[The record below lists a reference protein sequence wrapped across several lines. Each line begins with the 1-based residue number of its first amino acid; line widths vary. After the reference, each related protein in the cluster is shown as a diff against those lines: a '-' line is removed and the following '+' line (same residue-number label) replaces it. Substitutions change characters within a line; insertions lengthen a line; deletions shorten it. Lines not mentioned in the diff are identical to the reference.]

1 MAVPAPTPATSRS
14 GAPGLTDALDTPRLK
29 GLVLVVEDDFLLRSS
44 IAEFLTSSG
53 YEVESAADGLDAL
66 TWLES
71 TLRKPQLILLD
82 IALPRIN
89 GIRFLALQRS
99 IARLASIPV
108 IAITGSDGRRRTNLS
123 ALGFRDAFFKPLDLP
138 KLLQAIRNL

>member
-1 MAVPAPTPATSRS
+1 MGEAAPTPATYRS
-14 GAPGLTDALDTPRLK
+14 GAPDLTGPLDAPPWK

-44 IAEFLTSSG
+44 IAGFLISSG

-66 TWLES
+66 IWLES

-82 IALPRIN
+82 IALPRMD
-89 GIRFLALQRS
+89 GIRFLTLQRS
-99 IARLASIPV
+99 IARVASIPV
-108 IAITGSDGRRRTNLS
+108 IAITGDGKRRSNLA

-138 KLLQAIRNL
+138 KLLQAIRAL